1 MKINYWNKLIENDE
15 ITLEQVKIESLDEK
29 VLNAK
34 LSVESLPMIIVRDE
48 KKYVFKGLES
58 VNKGDVIL
66 SLFPKA

>member
-1 MKINYWNKLIENDE
+1 LKINYWNKLIENDE